1 MDFALNTEQQD
12 FQKSLRSFL
21 AQRSPLSRVRE
32 VVTSD
37 RGWDETLWSQ
47 MSDQLGLPSLL
58 VPEEYGGSGASMV
71 EAALVMEELGRSLAP
86 SPYFGTTAFGVVP
99 ILAFATEEQKQKLLP
114 EIAAGSHSVTTALT
128 EPGGEWSAG
137 GVAMRA
143 VAAGDGVTLSGTKSY
158 VIDGHTADSIIVIAL
173 PPDDATE
180 FGLYLVAADAP
191 GLTRT
196 KVDSLDLTRPMATL
210 EFAGTPAVA
219 LGESVPWQRIASMLD
234 VAGVLLAAEMVGA
247 MEAALTMSVEYAKVR
262 KQFNRPIG
270 SFQAI
275 KHRAAEMALEVDTSR
290 AAVRYASL
298 MAAEGN
304 EELAVAA
311 PIAKA
316 TAASGLGFTAAW
328 NIQIHGGIG
337 FTWEHDAHLYYRKAK
352 ADESLLGT
360 VNQYW
365 LELADRIGL

>member
-1 MDFALNTEQQD
+1 MDFALNSEQQD

-21 AQRSPLSRVRE
+21 TQRSPLSRVRE
-32 VVTSD
+32 VVASD
-37 RGWDETLWSQ
+37 RGWDEALWSQ

-58 VPEEYGGSGASMV
+58 VPEEYGGAGASMV
-71 EAALVMEELGRSLAP
+71 EAALVMEELGRALAP
-86 SPYFGTTAFGVVP
+86 APYFATTAFGVVP
-99 ILAFATEEQKQKLLP
+99 LLEFATEEQKQKLLP
-114 EIAAGSHSVTTALT
+114 DIAAGTHTVTTALT
-128 EPGGEWSAG
+128 EPGRPWGAE

-143 VAAGDGVTLSGTKSY
+143 VASGEGVTLSGTKSY
-158 VIDGHTADSIIVIAL
+158 VIDGHTADSILVVAL
-173 PPDDATE
+173 SPDDATG
-180 FGLYLVAADAP
+180 FGVYLVAGDAP
-191 GLTRT
+191 GLTRVKADT
-196 KVDSLDLTRPMATL
+196 LDLTRPMATL
-210 EFAGTPAVA
+210 EFAGTPAVP
-219 LGESVPWQRIASMLD
+219 LGEPVQWQRIAAMLD
-234 VAGVLLAAEMVGA
+234 VAGVLLAAEMVGG
-247 MEAALTMSVEYAKVR
+247 MEAALTLSVEYAKVR

-304 EELAVAA
+304 QELALAA

-316 TAASGLGFTAAW
+316 TAASGFGFTASW

-360 VNQYW
+360 VNEYW